1 MNHVFK
7 RAVDWKPQPLPELVR
22 SLNDV
27 VRIHFI
33 DLKLDARFMG
43 PATFNYSDVTIV
55 IQYHSNVGFQKS
67 SSRRNHCIKSV
78 E

>member
-27 VRIHFI
+27 VRMHFI
-33 DLKLDARFMG
+33 DLKLDAQFME
-43 PATFNYSDVTIV
+43 PATKLFFGFIDV
-55 IQYHSNVGFQKS
+55 F
-67 SSRRNHCIKSV
+67 
-78 E
+78 

>member
-33 DLKLDARFMG
+33 DLKLDAQFMG
-43 PATFNYSDVTIV
+43 PATINYSDVTIV
-55 IQYHSNVGFQKS
+55 IQYHSNVGFQN
-67 SSRRNHCIKSV
+67 RVAEGIIV
-78 E
+78 